1 MTPHT
6 DAQPTDAHTAAARPP
21 AARSAATALP
31 GRPCS
36 IAAALQVLGEKWA
49 LLAVR
54 ELFYGNHRFDRFA
67 RNTGAPRDRLTARL
81 RALEEAGVVERRA
94 YSERPPRYE
103 YHLTEAGRDLAPLTQ
118 ALLAWGD
125 RWVSPEPPV
134 VLHHHPGHPDGSDG
148 FDGFDDADGHG
159 RPGPAAPAGWRCA
172 ARTSAWRSAPPTGTT
187 GALPSPAVMRGLR
200 DEPDHGR
207 READA
212 EEPVSPPWACP

>member
-6 DAQPTDAHTAAARPP
+6 DAQPADARPADAKPAATRPP

-54 ELFYGNHRFDRFA
+54 ELFYGNHRFDRIA

-134 VLHHHPGHPDGSDG
+134 VLHHHPDGSGGSD
-148 FDGFDDADGHG
+148 DSDDADGRSHG
-159 RPGPAAPAGWRCA
+159 HPLDAAWTCRTCGVEVRSPDLSLEVRSPDWDHRGPAVPVGDAG
-172 ARTSAWRSAPPTGTT
+172 TG
-187 GALPSPAVMRGLR
+187 P
-200 DEPDHGR
+200 
-207 READA
+207 
-212 EEPVSPPWACP
+212 

>member
-1 MTPHT
+1 MTPHI
-6 DAQPTDAHTAAARPP
+6 DAQPA

-54 ELFYGNHRFDRFA
+54 ELFYGNHRFDRIA

-81 RALEEAGVVERRA
+81 RSLEEAGVVERRA

-125 RWVSPEPPV
+125 RWLSPEPPV
-134 VLHHHPGHPDGSDG
+134 VLRHHPDHPDHLDNPDHPDDSDHPDDPGHPL
-148 FDGFDDADGHG
+148 DAAWTCRTCGVEVRSPDVGLEV
-159 RPGPAAPAGWRCA
+159 RSPGWDHRGPTAGGNP
-172 ARTSAWRSAPPTGTT
+172 RS
-187 GALPSPAVMRGLR
+187 
-200 DEPDHGR
+200 
-207 READA
+207 
-212 EEPVSPPWACP
+212 

>member
-1 MTPHT
+1 MTQPTDPPHT
-6 DAQPTDAHTAAARPP
+6 DPQHTEGRPAAAP
-21 AARSAATALP
+21 LP

-36 IAAALQVLGEKWA
+36 IAAALQILGEKWA

-54 ELFYGNHRFDRFA
+54 ELFYGNHRFDRIV

-125 RWVSPEPPV
+125 RWVTPEPPV
-134 VLHHHPGHPDGSDG
+134 VLRHHPTGHPDHPDHPL
-148 FDGFDDADGHG
+148 DAAWTCRTCGAEVRGPDVSLDIRSPGWDRQG
-159 RPGPAAPAGWRCA
+159 PTAPRPEAVPASGAAP
-172 ARTSAWRSAPPTGTT
+172 
-187 GALPSPAVMRGLR
+187 
-200 DEPDHGR
+200 GR
-207 READA
+207 
-212 EEPVSPPWACP
+212 

>member
-6 DAQPTDAHTAAARPP
+6 DAQPTAAQHP
-21 AARSAATALP
+21 ATRSAATALP

-54 ELFYGNHRFDRFA
+54 ELFYGNHRFDRIA

-125 RWVSPEPPV
+125 RWLSPEPPV
-134 VLHHHPGHPDGSDG
+134 VLHHHPHHPKATDDPGHPD
-148 FDGFDDADGHG
+148 
-159 RPGPAAPAGWRCA
+159 R
-172 ARTSAWRSAPPTGTT
+172 
-187 GALPSPAVMRGLR
+187 
-200 DEPDHGR
+200 PDHPDHPL
-207 READA
+207 DA
-212 EEPVSPPWACP
+212 AWTCRTCGIEVRSPDLTLEVRSPDWDRHGPTTAG

>member
-6 DAQPTDAHTAAARPP
+6 DAKPTAPP
-21 AARSAATALP
+21 PLP

-36 IAAALQVLGEKWA
+36 IAAALHVLGEKWA

-54 ELFYGNHRFDRFA
+54 ELFYGNHRFDRIA

-125 RWVSPEPPV
+125 RWLSPEPPV
-134 VLHHHPGHPDGSDG
+134 VLRHHPHHDDPDHPDHPL
-148 FDGFDDADGHG
+148 DAAWTCRTCGTEVRSPDLTLEVRSPHWDRHG
-159 RPGPAAPAGWRCA
+159 PTTPGGDATTAP
-172 ARTSAWRSAPPTGTT
+172 
-187 GALPSPAVMRGLR
+187 
-200 DEPDHGR
+200 
-207 READA
+207 
-212 EEPVSPPWACP
+212 

>member
-1 MTPHT
+1 MTQHT
-6 DAQPTDAHTAAARPP
+6 DAQHTDAQSASNRPAGAPPGGTRPAAARP
-21 AARSAATALP
+21 SVGALP

-36 IAAALQVLGEKWA
+36 IAAALQILGEKWA

-54 ELFYGNHRFDRFA
+54 EIFYGNHRFDRIV

-134 VLHHHPGHPDGSDG
+134 VLRHHPADHPDHPDHPLDVAWTCRTCGAEVRGPDVGLEIHSPGWDRQG
-148 FDGFDDADGHG
+148 PIV
-159 RPGPAAPAGWRCA
+159 PGPGPEAAP
-172 ARTSAWRSAPPTGTT
+172 
-187 GALPSPAVMRGLR
+187 
-200 DEPDHGR
+200 GR
-207 READA
+207 
-212 EEPVSPPWACP
+212 

>member
-1 MTPHT
+1 MTQHT
-6 DAQPTDAHTAAARPP
+6 DAQHTDAQHADAQPADVQRTDAQHADTRPIEGRPAGPRP
-21 AARSAATALP
+21 AAGRSAAVPLP

-36 IAAALQVLGEKWA
+36 IAAALQILGEKWA

-54 ELFYGNHRFDRFA
+54 EMFYGNHRFDRIV

-125 RWVSPEPPV
+125 RWVTAEPPV
-134 VLHHHPGHPDGSDG
+134 VLRHRPADHPDHPDHPLDAAWTCRTCGAEVHGPDVRLEIHSPGWDRQGPTVPGSE
-148 FDGFDDADGHG
+148 
-159 RPGPAAPAGWRCA
+159 AAP
-172 ARTSAWRSAPPTGTT
+172 
-187 GALPSPAVMRGLR
+187 
-200 DEPDHGR
+200 GR
-207 READA
+207 
-212 EEPVSPPWACP
+212 

>member
-1 MTPHT
+1 MTSDLP
-6 DAQPTDAHTAAARPP
+6 APP
-21 AARSAATALP
+21 SLP

-36 IAAALQVLGEKWA
+36 IAAALHVVGEKWA

-54 ELFYGNHRFDRFA
+54 ELFYGNHRFDRIA

-125 RWVSPEPPV
+125 RWVLPEPPV
-134 VLHHHPGHPDGSDG
+134 GFAHTPEGHPPHPYDPHWVCRTCGEPG
-148 FDGFDDADGHG
+148 RAADL
-159 RPGPAAPAGWRCA
+159 RAEIRSPGWTAEG
-172 ARTSAWRSAPPTGTT
+172 
-187 GALPSPAVMRGLR
+187 PSGP
-200 DEPDHGR
+200 
-207 READA
+207 
-212 EEPVSPPWACP
+212 

>member
-6 DAQPTDAHTAAARPP
+6 DAQPTAARL
-21 AARSAATALP
+21 AATALP

-36 IAAALQVLGEKWA
+36 IAAALHILGEKWA

-54 ELFYGNHRFDRFA
+54 ELFYGNHRFDRIA

-94 YSERPPRYE
+94 YSERPPRHE

-125 RWVSPEPPV
+125 RWLSPEPPV
-134 VLHHHPGHPDGSDG
+134 VLRHHPHRTKAT
-148 FDGFDDADGHG
+148 DD
-159 RPGPAAPAGWRCA
+159 
-172 ARTSAWRSAPPTGTT
+172 
-187 GALPSPAVMRGLR
+187 
-200 DEPDHGR
+200 PDHSDR
-207 READA
+207 PDHPLDA
-212 EEPVSPPWACP
+212 AWTCRTCGTEVRSPDLTLEVRSPHWDRHGPTTPDSDATTAP